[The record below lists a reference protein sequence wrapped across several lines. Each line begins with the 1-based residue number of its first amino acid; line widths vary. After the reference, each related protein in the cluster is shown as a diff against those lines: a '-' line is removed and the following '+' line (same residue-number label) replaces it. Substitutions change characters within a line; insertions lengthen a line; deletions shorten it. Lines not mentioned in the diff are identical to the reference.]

1 MPHGARPATAATRVD
16 RSVLLRVGLI
26 GVALAACGGAEAAED
41 DAAAG
46 DVRDA
51 APTVDAAVTIIEH
64 REGDCETTFV
74 RRELDHVTAPRGEV
88 AAIVDGTGTGVL
100 LDDLDDDG
108 ALDIVLPNLTGETS
122 ILWGDGAGD
131 FERRPFETGRFRQ
144 AASLDLDADGDR
156 DVLLTT
162 GIGPPVAFLSQA
174 DGGAPREFQRV
185 EYRTDAV
192 AFSVAPGDLLGDG
205 TVEVVTGSYNAELS
219 FNRDNRVLMG
229 FDVGVAVTE
238 PSADTLATGVPTD
251 FLTDSAQALA
261 LLVVDLDGDG
271 LDDVLVGNDLGTPD
285 RIWLGDPAGLTVT
298 ELFDTTSLSTMSL
311 DVADLDGDADLDLV
325 STDMARLP
333 GEPDEVWE
341 GVEDDIEQVRVDEI
355 QEPRNVVQIAGDGGF
370 TESAL
375 DLGVAATGWS
385 LAGLA
390 GDLDHDGLSDLV
402 VVNGMQGASIFDML
416 PNGELVEPNQ
426 AFRNLG
432 DDGFALEPEWGLD
445 STQGGRGMAQG
456 DVDGDGDLDIVI
468 SNLGAAAALYEN
480 RLCGGPSVIVEPQWV
495 GVQNVDALASSVR
508 IVRDGDV
515 VGVRPITATRG
526 YLSTSPTRAHVGL
539 GADADESTV
548 DVEVRWP
555 DGAWTVIDDVP
566 AASTVKVVRDS
577 PPVDSSSD
585 PDGGS
590 P

>member
-1 MPHGARPATAATRVD
+1 MNSQWSAVPHGARPATAATRVD

-88 AAIVDGTGTGVL
+88 AAIVGGTGTGVL

-144 AASLDLDADGDR
+144 AASLALD
-156 DVLLTT
+156 
-162 GIGPPVAFLSQA
+162 A

-192 AFSVAPGDLLGDG
+192 AVSVAPGDLLGDG

-375 DLGVAATGWS
+375 DLGVASTGWS
-385 LAGLA
+385 WAGLA
-390 GDLDHDGLSDLV
+390 GDLDHDGLTDLV

-432 DDGFALEPEWGLD
+432 DDGFALAPEWGLD

-456 DVDGDGDLDIVI
+456 DVDGDGALDIVV
-468 SNLGAAAALYEN
+468 SNLGAPTALYEN
-480 RLCGGPSVIVEPQWV
+480 RLCGGPSIIVEPQWV

-508 IVRDGDV
+508 VVRDGDV

-526 YLSTSPTRAHVGL
+526 YLPTSPTRAHVGR
-539 GADADESTV
+539 GSDAAGTTV

-555 DGAWTVIDDVP
+555 DGATTTIDDV
-566 AASTVKVVRDS
+566 AAGSTVAVVRAA
-577 PPVDSSSD
+577 PPVDSSTD
-585 PDGGS
+585 PGEGS
-590 P
+590 R

>member
-1 MPHGARPATAATRVD
+1 MNSQWSAVPHGARPATAATRVD

-88 AAIVDGTGTGVL
+88 AAIVGGTGTGVL

-144 AASLDLDADGDR
+144 AASLDLDADG
-156 DVLLTT
+156 
-162 GIGPPVAFLSQA
+162 
-174 DGGAPREFQRV
+174 GAPREFQRV

-192 AFSVAPGDLLGDG
+192 AVSVAPGDLLGDG

-375 DLGVAATGWS
+375 DLGVASTGWS
-385 LAGLA
+385 WAGLA
-390 GDLDHDGLSDLV
+390 GDLDHDGLTDLV

-432 DDGFALEPEWGLD
+432 DDGFALAPEWGLD

-456 DVDGDGDLDIVI
+456 DVDGDGALDIVV
-468 SNLGAAAALYEN
+468 SNLGAPTALYEN
-480 RLCGGPSVIVEPQWV
+480 RLCGGPSIIVEPQWV

-508 IVRDGDV
+508 VVRDGDV

-539 GADADESTV
+539 GSDATGTTV

-555 DGAWTVIDDVP
+555 DGATTTIDDV
-566 AASTVKVVRDS
+566 AAGSTVAVVRAA
-577 PPVDSSSD
+577 PPVDSSTD
-585 PDGGS
+585 PGDGS
-590 P
+590 R